1 MRLGIFTLTAFSA
14 TIMLLFS
21 ATAPAPAQGPDL
33 IRALTSNL
41 TGTLVSF
48 VDLQKRLSEAQ
59 NALDAA
65 AASHNINSADAATMS
80 ADLAQL
86 AQTLAQSQGV
96 RQRPT
101 LVEALKMSSTLN
113 RIIARAQL
121 PPLSDKS
128 ALTGEEL
135 TELIS
140 SLSQKIDSAV
150 NSVLLTQ
157 SDSSRLKSLLN
168 VIHRPKSKATVPAGD
183 ADLIISAINDV
194 RARFAQDIKLA
205 ESSIPDLNKREVDLE
220 MSINSYANNGNLTA
234 AQSGQLRQKLD
245 KITGLQESYISGNT
259 DGPLSSAQI
268 YALAGQLDS
277 LEGQLQSWTSGAP
290 PDTRSKRK
298 SAPSFL

>member
-1 MRLGIFTLTAFSA
+1 M
-14 TIMLLFS
+14 
-21 ATAPAPAQGPDL
+21 
-33 IRALTSNL
+33 
-41 TGTLVSF
+41 SF

-168 VIHRPKSKATVPAGD
+168 
-183 ADLIISAINDV
+183 
-194 RARFAQDIKLA
+194 
-205 ESSIPDLNKREVDLE
+205 
-220 MSINSYANNGNLTA
+220 
-234 AQSGQLRQKLD
+234 
-245 KITGLQESYISGNT
+245 
-259 DGPLSSAQI
+259 
-268 YALAGQLDS
+268 
-277 LEGQLQSWTSGAP
+277 
-290 PDTRSKRK
+290 
-298 SAPSFL
+298 